1 MRIFYPTLTS
11 TLGFRDVLPSSLFFL
26 CSVPH
31 QSPLLVSPSGAS
43 FKISA
48 FLEFSR
54 SPLTLYSVPQLSWGF
69 EVVKTSMD
77 PNSCFKHRLKHVP
90 WQCSK
95 NLSSLGI
102 EESQLGEFTLSGPII
117 EDWGVW
123 SGNNETLIIGKDY
136 VWKSENLGNSQ
147 TSSEAS
153 STVLLY
159 NRHYMGC
166 KLCSTMEKLKHWFS
180 QMNICQTINT
190 ELYLYRQWE
199 DQGKIRKSAQWC
211 SSPECPSSHREAR
224 VWQTLET
231 AADPKWVSPI
241 LGSHSCCICQSIRQS
256 CLLTLHA
263 KILSSILQ
271 SLLFL
276 TPLIS
281 ETLI

>member
-1 MRIFYPTLTS
+1 MLKESVFSGDWRIT
-11 TLGFRDVLPSSLFFL
+11 
-26 CSVPH
+26 
-31 QSPLLVSPSGAS
+31 
-43 FKISA
+43 
-48 FLEFSR
+48 E
-54 SPLTLYSVPQLSWGF
+54 
-69 EVVKTSMD
+69 
-77 PNSCFKHRLKHVP
+77 
-90 WQCSK
+90 
-95 NLSSLGI
+95 
-102 EESQLGEFTLSGPII
+102 LGEFTLSGPII

-231 AADPKWVSPI
+231 TADPKWVSPI
-241 LGSHSCCICQSIRQS
+241 LGSIVVVSV
-256 CLLTLHA
+256 
-263 KILSSILQ
+263 
-271 SLLFL
+271 SLLDKAASSPCMQKYFHPSSSHFSSL
-276 TPLIS
+276 LLWYQRLSYNRKHI
-281 ETLI
+281 